1 MKSVPRAVATST
13 QPYLTPADE
22 WAGGR
27 AGERVDE
34 RVSGRKSRS
43 DMELILSQ
51 LSPPVAR
58 PATKPTLATTSHC
71 YRWTQLRCRAV
82 LQMTVAIWPGG
93 DARSANNSQIALQI
107 TVDL

>member
-13 QPYLTPADE
+13 QPYLTPAGE
-22 WAGGR
+22 WAGGL

-51 LSPPVAR
+51 FSPTVAR
-58 PATKPTLATTSHC
+58 PATKPTLATTSHY
-71 YRWTQLRCRAV
+71 YRWTQLRCLAV
-82 LQMTVAIWPGG
+82 LQLAVAIWPGG
-93 DARSANNSQIALQI
+93 DARSANNSCPLPVW
-107 TVDL
+107 TH

>member
-13 QPYLTPADE
+13 QPYLTPAGE
-22 WAGGR
+22 WAGGL

-82 LQMTVAIWPGG
+82 LQLAVAIWPGG
-93 DARSANNSQIALQI
+93 DARSANNLKPP
-107 TVDL
+107 